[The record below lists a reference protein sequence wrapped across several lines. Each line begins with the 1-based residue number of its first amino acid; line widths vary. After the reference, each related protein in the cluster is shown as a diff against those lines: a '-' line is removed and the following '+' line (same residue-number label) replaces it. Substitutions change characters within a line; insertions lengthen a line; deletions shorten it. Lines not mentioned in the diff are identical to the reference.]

1 MKKHDIVMHQVPA
14 NMTHLFQPLDLTVNG
29 SAKAFLKAKFTEWF
43 SQKIEEGL
51 YEGKDLEDIDILLTL
66 FVLKLLHA
74 SWVVDLYNYLAT
86 TKGKVVRKWLEK
98 SRHYVRKQLKVVIQN
113 FNL

>member
-1 MKKHDIVMHQVPA
+1 
-14 NMTHLFQPLDLTVNG
+14 MTYLFQPLEMTVNG
-29 SAKAFLKAKFTEWF
+29 STKAFLKAKFTEWF

-51 YEGKDLEDIDILLTL
+51 YEGKDLDDIDILLTL
-66 FVLKLLHA
+66 SVLKLLHA